1 MNIME
6 LNYNVQG
13 EERRKLVQ
21 IVSEILGTAA
31 VYKKV
36 PTCAYEIGSFTVSK
50 TGVLSWT
57 EDTDV
62 ETVKTVVAGLQ
73 MMGLNAKEETK
84 TVKKVF
90 EMRPQAQPDAPK
102 QPQAQPKEE
111 PDKLTV
117 EIPRKLMNDTA
128 LANLDRII
136 DGKSTLIKKAIGA
149 DSLEYE
155 ITEDRIRFPWFTMT
169 EDAEENKAYIT
180 FISKLAEQARTA
192 KRVTL
197 KDKPVDNEKYAFR
210 CFLLRLGFI
219 GEEYK
224 EARKILLKNLTG
236 NGAWKNEGDR

>member
-21 IVSEILGTAA
+21 IVSEIINTAA

-36 PTCAYEIGSFTVSK
+36 PTCAYEIGTFTVSK

-57 EDTDV
+57 EDADV
-62 ETVKTVVAGLQ
+62 ETVKTVLAGLQ
-73 MMGLNAKEETK
+73 MMGLNAKEERQ

-90 EMRPQAQPDAPK
+90 EMR
-102 QPQAQPKEE
+102 PQAQPKEE

-136 DGKSTLIKKAIGA
+136 EGKSTLIKKAMGA

-169 EDAEENKAYIT
+169 ADAEENKAYIT

-236 NGAWKNEGDR
+236 NGAWKNGGDR

>member
-21 IVSEILGTAA
+21 IVSEIINTAA

-36 PTCAYEIGSFTVSK
+36 PTCAYEMGTFTVSK

-57 EDTDV
+57 EDADV
-62 ETVKTVVAGLQ
+62 ETVKTVLAGLQ
-73 MMGLNAKEETK
+73 MMGLNAKEERQ

-117 EIPRKLMNDTA
+117 EIPRNLMNDTA

-136 DGKSTLIKKAIGA
+136 EGKSTLIKKAMGA

-169 EDAEENKAYIT
+169 ADAEENKAYIN

-197 KDKPVDNEKYAFR
+197 KDKPVDNEKYTFR

-236 NGAWKNEGDR
+236 NGAWKSGGDC

>member
-6 LNYNVQG
+6 LDYKVQG
-13 EERRKLVQ
+13 EERKKLVQ
-21 IVSEILGTAA
+21 IVSEIINTAA

-36 PTCAYEIGSFTVSK
+36 PTCAYEIGTFTVSK
-50 TGVLSWT
+50 DGVLSWT
-57 EDTDV
+57 EGTDV
-62 ETVKTVVAGLQ
+62 ETVKTVVAGLE
-73 MMGLNAKEETK
+73 MMGLIAKEEKK
-84 TVKKVF
+84 TIKKVM
-90 EMRPQAQPDAPK
+90 EMKPQPQPDVPEEPQE
-102 QPQAQPKEE
+102 QPEKE
-111 PDKLTV
+111 PDKLIV

-128 LANLDRII
+128 LANLNRII
-136 DGKSTLIKKAIGA
+136 EGKSTLIKKAIGA

-155 ITEDRIRFPWFTMT
+155 ITADKIRFPWFSVT
-169 EDAEENKAYIT
+169 EDAEENKAYVT

-224 EARKILLKNLTG
+224 IARKILLKNLTG
-236 NGAWKNEGDR
+236 NGACKNGGDR

>member
-6 LNYNVQG
+6 LNFNVQG

-21 IVSEILGTAA
+21 IVSEIINTAA

-36 PTCAYEIGSFTVSK
+36 PTCSYEIGTFMVSK

-73 MMGLNAKEETK
+73 MMGLMAKEEKQTI
-84 TVKKVF
+84 KKVM
-90 EMRPQAQPDAPK
+90 EQKPQPQPDAPK
-102 QPQAQPKEE
+102 QPQERPKEE

-117 EIPRKLMNDTA
+117 EIPRKLMNDTV

-136 DGKSTLIKKAIGA
+136 EGKSTLIMKAIGA

-155 ITEDRIRFPWFTMT
+155 ITEC
-169 EDAEENKAYIT
+169 
-180 FISKLAEQARTA
+180 L
-192 KRVTL
+192 
-197 KDKPVDNEKYAFR
+197 
-210 CFLLRLGFI
+210 
-219 GEEYK
+219 
-224 EARKILLKNLTG
+224 
-236 NGAWKNEGDR
+236 

>member
-1 MNIME
+1 MYMNITE

-13 EERRKLVQ
+13 EERKKLVQ
-21 IVSEILGTAA
+21 IVSEIINTAA

-36 PTCAYEIGSFTVSK
+36 PTCAYDIGTFTVSK

-57 EDTDV
+57 EDTNV
-62 ETVKTVVAGLQ
+62 EMIKTVVAGLQ
-73 MMGLNAKEETK
+73 MMGLNAKEERQTI
-84 TVKKVF
+84 KK
-90 EMRPQAQPDAPK
+90 ANAPK
-102 QPQAQPKEE
+102 QPQEQPKEE

-128 LANLDRII
+128 LANLDLII
-136 DGKSTLIKKAIGA
+136 EGKGTLIKKAIGA

-180 FISKLAEQARTA
+180 FISKLAEHVRTV

-224 EARKILLKNLTG
+224 QARKILLKNLTG
-236 NGAWKNEGDR
+236 NGAWKNGGAR

>member
-1 MNIME
+1 ME
-6 LNYNVQG
+6 HRLIC
-13 EERRKLVQ
+13 RTTRKKLVQ
-21 IVSEILGTAA
+21 IVSEIINTAA

-36 PTCAYEIGSFTVSK
+36 PTCAYEIGTFTVSK
-50 TGVLSWT
+50 DGVLSCI

-73 MMGLNAKEETK
+73 MMGLMAKEEK
-84 TVKKVF
+84 STVKKVM
-90 EMRPQAQPDAPK
+90 EQKPQPQPDAPK
-102 QPQAQPKEE
+102 ESQEQPKEE
-111 PDKLTV
+111 PNKLTV

-128 LANLDRII
+128 LANLDQII
-136 DGKSTLIKKAIGA
+136 EGKSTLIKKAIGA

-155 ITEDRIRFPWFTMT
+155 ITEDRIQFPWFTMN

-180 FISKLAEQARTA
+180 FSSKLAEQARTA

-224 EARKILLKNLTG
+224 EARKILLKNLSG
-236 NGAWKNEGDR
+236 NGAWKNGGDR